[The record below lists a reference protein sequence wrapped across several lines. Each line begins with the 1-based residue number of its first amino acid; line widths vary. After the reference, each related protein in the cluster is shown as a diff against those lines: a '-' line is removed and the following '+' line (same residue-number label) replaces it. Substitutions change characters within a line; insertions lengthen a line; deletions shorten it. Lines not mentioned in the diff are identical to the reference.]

1 METNR
6 RPKAFL
12 ETLWISWTHWGIV
25 LGALFVLLAIA
36 VGLGVTYPWDYQSVQ
51 WMQSITPRIFDLPF
65 SVLSI
70 FGAAEICI
78 PLFLVMWYLAP
89 ARSRIP
95 IAILFALSILI
106 PTLGKMTIY
115 QAPLP
120 DGWFRYVFTF
130 GAPTSYINT
139 AYSFPSGH
147 VTRASFLSVLGMAL
161 VVQSKWSKRTKQ
173 IVNTLLIAYLVLML
187 YSRPYLAE
195 HWLTDAIGGTLLGI
209 GLCFLALDR
218 MLVQE

>member
-1 METNR
+1 
-6 RPKAFL
+6 
-12 ETLWISWTHWGIV
+12 
-25 LGALFVLLAIA
+25 VLLAIA
-36 VGLGVTYPWDYQSVQ
+36 VGLGITYTWDYQSVQ
-51 WMQSITPRIFDLPF
+51 WMQSITPRILDLPF
-65 SVLSI
+65 SILSI

-89 ARSRIP
+89 ARARFLL
-95 IAILFALSILI
+95 AILFALAILI

-130 GAPTSYINT
+130 GAPTSYIST

-147 VTRASFLSVLGMAL
+147 VTRASFLSVLAMSL
-161 VVQSKWSKRTKQ
+161 VVQSTWNKRTKQ
-173 IVNTLLIAYLVLML
+173 IVNTLLIAYLLSML

-195 HWLTDAIGGTLLGI
+195 HWLTDAIGGTLLGV
-209 GLCFLALDR
+209 GLCFLVLDR
-218 MLVQE
+218 MLVRE